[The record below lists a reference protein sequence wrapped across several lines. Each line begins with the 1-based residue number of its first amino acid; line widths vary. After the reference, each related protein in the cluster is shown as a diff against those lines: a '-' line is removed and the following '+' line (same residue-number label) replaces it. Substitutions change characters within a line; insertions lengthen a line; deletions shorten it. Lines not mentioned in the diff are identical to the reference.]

1 MLYMSVYVIYECICY
16 IYVYMLYM
24 SVYVIYECICYIY
37 VYMLYMLVSG
47 LCVFTAHCFIQYKYF
62 DFVYNNDIWF

>member
-1 MLYMSVYVIYECICY
+1 
-16 IYVYMLYM
+16 MLYM

-47 LCVFTAHCFIQYKYF
+47 LCVFTAYCFIQYKYF